1 MMKGSRIRR
10 NLDITLAFVRMVK
23 EIQFRIV
30 SSWSENGEFVE
41 SLALRVI

>member
-1 MMKGSRIRR
+1 MMKGSRTRR

-23 EIQFRIV
+23 EIQYRTV